1 MIGRPVREYIKCI
14 TLAGLFFLWGTV
26 KYPQYSKKR

>member
-14 TLAGLFFLWGTV
+14 TLAGLFSLGHR
-26 KYPQYSKKR
+26 KIPAILKKR